1 MLDIPMFTT
10 ENGAA
15 SLILKEIPYSEAAYI
30 KIQSSQTPE
39 TLLEE
44 CVSFCQMAGAEKIYA
59 SGHVILEKY
68 PFHTAILEM
77 CCTVSSIPETDAALF
92 PLQDKTL
99 EIWRELYNQR
109 MKNVPNF
116 SFMSVLD
123 GKKLVAKG
131 GGYFVHKSGELLG
144 IGIAGGDRID
154 AVVSALPGE
163 GETVVRALCSALPSD
178 KAVLEVASTNERAL
192 RLYKKMGFIP
202 TREISIWYKII

>member
-30 KIQSSQTPE
+30 KIHSSQAPE
-39 TLLEE
+39 ALLEE
-44 CVSFCQMAGAEKIYA
+44 CVSFCRMAGAENIYA

-77 CCTVSSIPETDAALF
+77 CCPVGSIPETDAALF

-99 EIWRELYNQR
+99 EIWRELYNRR

-123 GKKLVAKG
+123 GKKLIAKG

-144 IGIAGGDRID
+144 IGIAVMIASMQLLLLCREKGKLLCGRF
-154 AVVSALPGE
+154 VLFCPLTQQFWKLLPPMKE
-163 GETVVRALCSALPSD
+163 L
-178 KAVLEVASTNERAL
+178 
-192 RLYKKMGFIP
+192 
-202 TREISIWYKII
+202 